1 MNLKEERI
9 QWQHDARNIDRYVD
23 HLVNVLKEDAN
34 AEPVAYMAV
43 DMVYRQYI
51 QWLHSAQSADIDA
64 PLTRNSGLHLIN
76 MMIIEMC
83 RRMNNMKGDM
93 KNALEWID
101 DFMETLNAEIDADLT
116 EIGNRNVNR
125 TPGKRDDN

>member
-1 MNLKEERI
+1 MNLREERM
-9 QWQHDARNIDRYVD
+9 QWQHDARNIERYVD

-43 DMVYRQYI
+43 DMVYRQYV
-51 QWLHSAQSADIDA
+51 QWLHSAQLADVDA
-64 PLTRNSGLHLIN
+64 PLTRNSGVHLIN

-93 KNALEWID
+93 KNAREWIGE
-101 DFMETLNAEIDADLT
+101 FMETLNEEIDADLE
-116 EIGNRNVNR
+116 EIGARNANRQASQ
-125 TPGKRDDN
+125 RDDN